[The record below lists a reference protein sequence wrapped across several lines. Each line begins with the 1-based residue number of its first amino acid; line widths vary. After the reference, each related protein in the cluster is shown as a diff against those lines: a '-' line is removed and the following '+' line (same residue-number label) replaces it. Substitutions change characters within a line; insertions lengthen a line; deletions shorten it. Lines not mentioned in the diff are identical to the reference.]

1 MDYHNGNHLLARF
14 WQSASG
20 FWRGPSAWRSWP
32 LTLLLLA
39 IVGGELIAEYWLN
52 YWNRDFFNALEAR
65 NAAALQ
71 WQAMLFLPLVALSVG
86 LALISVWARM
96 TTQRMW
102 RQYLTTHLIKYW
114 LESGHYRHIHEL
126 NSGTGA
132 PNPEYRIAED
142 ARLATDAPVDLVL
155 ALVSS
160 VLISVTFLGILRSIG
175 GDLHISLLGFAIY
188 IPDYLVVGV
197 IVYSGLVTSAMF
209 VLGRRLTDVV
219 QDHAQAE
226 AEFRAAANRVREAG
240 EGIIVGSET
249 EETRALWQGLRD
261 AIEQWRRLCWQL
273 MRTTLVSH
281 GNTLLA
287 PIVGLLLCIPKFL
300 TGALSLG
307 EVTQAAAAFVT
318 LQGAFNW
325 VVNNFQR
332 LADWRS
338 AAKRVA
344 ALLMAIDGLEQT
356 QRRTPQVLT
365 QMSAEDAG
373 MPSPQG
379 GIDLAQLNGRRI
391 R

>member
-1 MDYHNGNHLLARF
+1 MPAADNHNHLLIRF

-20 FWRGPSAWRSWP
+20 FWRGASAWWSWP
-32 LTLLLLA
+32 LSVLLFL
-39 IVGGELIAEYWLN
+39 IVIGELIAEYWLN

-65 NAAALQ
+65 DAAALKR
-71 WQAMLFLPLVALSVG
+71 QALLFLPLVGLSVM
-86 LALISVWARM
+86 LALISVWGRM

-102 RQYLTTHLIKYW
+102 RQYLTRHLVKYW

-126 NSGTGA
+126 DHGTGA

-155 ALVSS
+155 ALLSS
-160 VLISVTFLGILRSIG
+160 ILIGVTFLGILRNIG
-175 GDLHISLLGFAIY
+175 GDLHTSLFGVAIF
-188 IPDYLVVGV
+188 IPNYLVVGV
-197 IVYSGLVTSAMF
+197 IAYSGLVTGAMF
-209 VLGRRLTDVV
+209 ILGRRLSDVV

-226 AEFRAAANRVREAG
+226 AEFRAAANRIREAG
-240 EGIIVGSET
+240 EGVIVGKESE
-249 EETRALWQGLRD
+249 EIRALWQGLRD

-287 PIVGLLLCIPKFL
+287 PIVGLLLCIPKYVSGDL
-300 TGALSLG
+300 MLG

-332 LADWRS
+332 LADWR
-338 AAKRVA
+338 AAARRVA
-344 ALLMAIDGLEQT
+344 ALLHAIDDLECT
-356 QRRTPQVLT
+356 RGPSIAAAMTRERTAPP
-365 QMSAEDAG
+365 
-373 MPSPQG
+373 MPAKP
-379 GIDLAQLNGRRI
+379 D
-391 R
+391 

>member
-1 MDYHNGNHLLARF
+1 MSGSYGNGNHANRLLARF
-14 WQSASG
+14 WESASG
-20 FWRGPSAWRSWP
+20 FWRGRSAWRSWP
-32 LTLLLLA
+32 LSILLLA
-39 IVGGELIAEYWLN
+39 IVVGELIAEYWLN

-65 NAAALQ
+65 NAEALQ
-71 WQAMLFLPLVALSVG
+71 RQALLFVPLVGLSIT

-102 RQYLTTHLIKYW
+102 RQHLTMHLIKYW

-126 NSGTGA
+126 NHGTGA
-132 PNPEYRIAED
+132 PNPEYRVAED

-160 VLISVTFLGILRSIG
+160 VLVTFTFLGILRNVG
-175 GDLHISLLGFAIY
+175 GDLHTTLFGFPIY

-209 VLGRRLTDVV
+209 ILGRRLTDVV

-240 EGIIVGSET
+240 EGMIVASES
-249 EETRALWQGLRD
+249 EEARALWQGLRD

-287 PIVGLLLCIPKFL
+287 PIAGLLLCIPKYVS
-300 TGALSLG
+300 GAITLG

-332 LADWRS
+332 LADWKS

-344 ALLMAIDGLEQT
+344 ALLLAIDDLERSGQAV
-356 QRRTPQVLT
+356 RGR
-365 QMSAEDAG
+365 AG
-373 MPSPQG
+373 P
-379 GIDLAQLNGRRI
+379 
-391 R
+391 